1 MRSSHIGCLGI
12 TDEQFEVI
20 QTYQWACIECK
31 VCAICSHARNEEQ
44 ILFCDRCDRGYHTFC
59 VALRAIPKG
68 LLTCRICFKE
78 DPNYSERHGGKKM
91 RAQRKHRS
99 LKIHEEDLNPN
110 PFLFIEFIAIL
121 KKKE

>member
-44 ILFCDRCDRGYHTFC
+44 ILFCDRCDRGLTHPKILTKFFFSFISVC
-59 VALRAIPKG
+59 VVNS
-68 LLTCRICFKE
+68 T
-78 DPNYSERHGGKKM
+78 
-91 RAQRKHRS
+91 
-99 LKIHEEDLNPN
+99 
-110 PFLFIEFIAIL
+110 EFY
-121 KKKE
+121 KKKQEFQKYNQLILNICQSSLRDTTSSIGTKL